1 MTIFR
6 FLCLWIIAAYSIKV
20 FFNIN
25 SPNKFYV
32 WAKSLFAQQTMPFS
46 LKLMIVNLF
55 YMFGLVLY
63 GTIYHYP
70 PYGWVIIV
78 LICIGVLKALALL
91 FAWPRVAPLLV
102 KFIDQSAKRLWLYD
116 LVGLLAVIGVG
127 LLGFLVY

>member
-6 FLCLWIIAAYSIKV
+6 FICLWIIATYSIRV
-20 FFNIN
+20 IFNIS

-32 WAKSLFAQQTMPFS
+32 WARSLFAQQTMPFAV
-46 LKLMIVNLF
+46 KLMIVNLF
-55 YMFGLVLY
+55 YMFGLVSY
-63 GTIYHYP
+63 GTIYHCP

-78 LICIGVLKALALL
+78 PICLGVLKALALL

-102 KFIDQSAKRLWLYD
+102 KFLDQPAKKLWWYD
-116 LVGLLAVIGVG
+116 LVGSLAVIGVG